1 MNWSEDFASNRLFEY
16 YYVAQYWNSP
26 KMVSVSLIEIYFTEN
41 LGTLIN
47 SHKKK
52 TVYFPVL
59 AQTIWEAGSNKKNP
73 SDFMDSFQQSDL
85 AMFGFSDDF
94 IIDLWGAISDA
105 KGGRLNKPVVK
116 DINEQF

>member
-1 MNWSEDFASNRLFEY
+1 
-16 YYVAQYWNSP
+16 
-26 KMVSVSLIEIYFTEN
+26 
-41 LGTLIN
+41 
-47 SHKKK
+47 
-52 TVYFPVL
+52 
-59 AQTIWEAGSNKKNP
+59 
-73 SDFMDSFQQSDL
+73 MDSFQQSDL